1 MSSSR
6 TKQAKNAGREW
17 FAPAHAWEC
26 VYQIGDCESV
36 EVSILCIYI
45 CVCGVIW
52 IVFTCVIK
60 LVLKCLALS
69 SR

>member
-26 VYQIGDCESV
+26 VYQIGEQESI

-45 CVCGVIW
+45 YMQRSGL
-52 IVFTCVIK
+52 FS
-60 LVLKCLALS
+60 LVS
-69 SR
+69 SDWF

>member
-26 VYQIGDCESV
+26 VYQIGERESI

-45 CVCGVIW
+45 YAAIW

>member
-26 VYQIGDCESV
+26 VYQIGEQESI

-45 CVCGVIW
+45 YIYAAIW
-52 IVFTCVIK
+52 IVFTCVIR
-60 LVLKCLALS
+60 LVLTCLALS

>member
-26 VYQIGDCESV
+26 VYQIGEQESI

-45 CVCGVIW
+45 CSDLDCFHLCHQTGFNVSCS
-52 IVFTCVIK
+52 F
-60 LVLKCLALS
+60 
-69 SR
+69 

>member
-26 VYQIGDCESV
+26 VYQIGEQESI

-45 CVCGVIW
+45 YICSDLDCFHLCHRTG
-52 IVFTCVIK
+52 FNMSC
-60 LVLKCLALS
+60 S
-69 SR
+69 F

>member
-26 VYQIGDCESV
+26 VYQIGERESI
-36 EVSILCIYI
+36 EVSIL
-45 CVCGVIW
+45 
-52 IVFTCVIK
+52 
-60 LVLKCLALS
+60 
-69 SR
+69 